1 MCPPDYFGIEYEI
14 NPWMRLDKQADQVL
28 ARGQWQELHQLLT
41 QGLGAKVD
49 LLAPVR
55 GLPDLVFTANA
66 GYVEG
71 DLFISSSFKYKERQ
85 GEKPIFD
92 AWFKARGYRV
102 CKLGP
107 DCVFEGAGDA
117 LPLGETVFAGYR
129 HRSEICSHQ
138 ELGAIIGRRVL
149 SLELADP
156 LFYHLDTCF
165 CPLDESTALYFPGA
179 FDKYANQAL
188 QANVPVLLAVSEAS
202 ARRFACNA
210 VVVGGTV
217 VTNTGCDDLQE
228 TLAEQGFSLRMV
240 ELSEFL
246 KSGGS
251 AKCLTL
257 RLNGRQPKFLEDG
270 DGGRCGS
277 GKDR

>member
-14 NPWMRLDKQADQVL
+14 NPWMRLGNPADPDR
-28 ARGQWQELHQLLT
+28 ARSQWRELHHLLT
-41 QGLGAKVD
+41 QELGAGVE
-49 LLAPVR
+49 LLAPVP

-71 DLFISSSFKYKERQ
+71 SLFISSAFKHRQRQ
-85 GEKPIFD
+85 GETPFFD
-92 AWFKARGYRV
+92 AWFRSRGYRIG
-102 CKLGP
+102 KLGS
-107 DCVFEGAGDA
+107 DCIFEGAGDA

-138 ELGAIIGRRVL
+138 ALSEIIGKRVL
-149 SLELADP
+149 SLELVDP

-165 CPLDESTALYFPGA
+165 CPLDANAALYFPAA
-179 FDKYANQAL
+179 FDDYANRAL
-188 QANVPVLLAVSEAS
+188 MESIPDLIAVSDAS

-210 VVVGGTV
+210 VVVDKTV
-217 VTNTGCDDLQE
+217 VTNTGCDDLKPL
-228 TLAEQGFSLRMV
+228 LAERGYDLRMV
-240 ELSEFL
+240 ELSEFM

-257 RLNGRQPKFLEDG
+257 RLD
-270 DGGRCGS
+270 
-277 GKDR
+277 